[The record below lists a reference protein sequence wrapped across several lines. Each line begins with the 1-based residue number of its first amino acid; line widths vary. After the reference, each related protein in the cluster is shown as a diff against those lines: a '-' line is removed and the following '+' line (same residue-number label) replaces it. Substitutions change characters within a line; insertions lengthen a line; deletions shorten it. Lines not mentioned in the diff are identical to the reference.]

1 MPGVRVGRRE
11 SMSAIDTYLNEHENK
26 NLLRFITCGSVDDG
40 KSTLIGRL
48 LFDSKLIYED
58 QLSSLQ
64 DASDKNG
71 TTGAGEIDYALLLDG
86 LKAEREQG
94 ITIDVA
100 YRYFSTPQRKFIIAD
115 TPGHEQYTRNM
126 ATGASTA
133 NLAIILIDA
142 RYGVVTQTRRHAFIA
157 SLLGIKHLLVA
168 VNKMDIGGYS
178 EETFLKIR
186 QSFSDFAQK
195 LDSPDVRF
203 VPISALKGTNVVRRS
218 PELTPWYSGPSLL
231 ELLETVDLS
240 QDLNTRDFRFP
251 VQVVIRP
258 NLNFRGFAGT
268 VVSGVIKPGEKIRV
282 LPSNRTSVV
291 KRIVTSD
298 GDLQEASAPQ
308 AVTLELTDEVDISS
322 GDMIVHDVN
331 QPRVKDRFEA
341 VVIWMSETPLRAGAH
356 YLIRHAGRF
365 VKARVETLLYG
376 VDVNTM
382 EQLSVQELPLN
393 GIGRIVIETTQP
405 LFFDPYSENRATGSL
420 IFVDP
425 ISNATSGA
433 AMITDT
439 VFIDHDTPRAVSD
452 AAGLLRD
459 HVERREFY
467 WETGLVSAKDRLLR
481 NRHIGKTV
489 IIIGESAQAVQAF
502 GKELE
507 RRLFRLNLNSYFLGF
522 SSLSRGLASDVRDN
536 RSEHDAQIQR
546 LGELSR
552 ILTDAGLIFITALPS
567 ADAYTVERLKALNQ
581 PNELLVV
588 SLGELSGRAVPVT
601 ITVGEHVSIEKNV
614 DAVLGLLAE
623 QHVIPDYCI

>member
-1 MPGVRVGRRE
+1 
-11 SMSAIDTYLNEHENK
+11 MSTIDTFLNEHENK

-48 LFDSKLIYED
+48 LYDSKLIYED
-58 QLSSLQ
+58 QLSSLR

-178 EETFLKIR
+178 EDTFLAIR

-195 LDSPDVRF
+195 LDIPDVRF
-203 VPISALKGTNVVRRS
+203 VPISALRGTNVVRSS
-218 PELTPWYSGPSLL
+218 PELTPWYAGSSLL
-231 ELLETVDLS
+231 ELLETVDIS
-240 QDLNTRDFRFP
+240 HDINTRDFRFP

-298 GDLQEASAPQ
+298 GDLHEAAAPQ
-308 AVTLELTDEVDISS
+308 AVTLELADEVDISS
-322 GDMIVHDVN
+322 GDMIVRDIN
-331 QPRVKDRFEA
+331 LPRVNDRFEA
-341 VVIWMSETPLRAGAH
+341 VVIWMGETPLRAGTH

-365 VKARVETLLYG
+365 VKARVETLLYAI
-376 VDVNTM
+376 DVNTM
-382 EQLSVQELPLN
+382 EQLPVSELPLN
-393 GIGRIVIETTQP
+393 GIGRVVVETTQP

-425 ISNATSGA
+425 ISNVTAGA

-439 VFIDHDTPRAVSD
+439 VFIDRDSPRAVSD
-452 AAGLLRD
+452 AASLLRD
-459 HVERREFY
+459 HVERREFH
-467 WETGLVSAKDRLLR
+467 WETGLVSTKDRLIR
-481 NRHIGKTV
+481 NRHIGKAVLVT
-489 IIIGESAQAVQAF
+489 GASAQAVQTF

-507 RRLFRLNLNSYFLGF
+507 LRLFRLNLNSYFLGY
-522 SSLSRGLASDVRDN
+522 SSLSRGLASDMQDN

-546 LGELSR
+546 LGELAR

-567 ADAYTVERLKALNQ
+567 ADIYTIERLKVLNQ

-588 SLGELSGRAVPVT
+588 ALGDSRSGAASGA
-601 ITVGEHVSIEKNV
+601 ITFGETDPTERSV
-614 DAVLGLLAE
+614 DAVLGRLAE
-623 QHVIPDYCI
+623 QRVIPDYCI

>member
-1 MPGVRVGRRE
+1 MNDIG
-11 SMSAIDTYLNEHENK
+11 SYLNEHENK

-178 EETFLKIR
+178 EETFLTIR
-186 QSFSDFAQK
+186 QTFSDFALK
-195 LDSPDVRF
+195 LDIPDVRF
-203 VPISALKGTNVVRRS
+203 VPVSALKGTNVTVLS
-218 PELTPWYSGPSLL
+218 PEQTPWYTGPSLL
-231 ELLETVDLS
+231 EILETVDVS
-240 QDLNTRDFRFP
+240 RDVNTCDFRFP

-258 NLNFRGFAGT
+258 HLNFRGFAGS
-268 VVSGVIKPGEKIRV
+268 VASGKVKPGDKVRV
-282 LPSNRTSVV
+282 LPSNRTSRV
-291 KRIVTSD
+291 KRVVTSD
-298 GDLQEASAPQ
+298 GDLSEAFAPQ
-308 AVTLELTDEVDISS
+308 AVTLELEDEVDVSS
-322 GDMIVHDVN
+322 GDMIVHDN
-331 QPRVKDRFEA
+331 NLPRVKDRFEA
-341 VVIWMSETPLRAGAH
+341 VVIWMSETPLKAGAN
-356 YLIRHAGRF
+356 YLVRHAGRF
-365 VKARVETLLYG
+365 VKARIETLLYAI
-376 VDVNTM
+376 DVNTM
-382 EQLSVQELPLN
+382 EQSAVSELPLN
-393 GIGRIVIETTQP
+393 GIGRVVVETTLP
-405 LFFDPYSENRATGSL
+405 LYVDAYTTNHATGSL
-420 IFVDP
+420 VFVDP
-425 ISNATSGA
+425 ISNVTAGA
-433 AMITDT
+433 AMVTDT
-439 VFIDHDTPRAVSD
+439 VFVDATTPRTVSD
-452 AAGLLRD
+452 PETLLRD
-459 HVERREFY
+459 HVERREFH
-467 WETGLVSAKDRLLR
+467 WETGLVSAKDRLVR
-481 NRHIGKTV
+481 NRHVGKTV
-489 IIIGESAQAVQAF
+489 VITGTSTQAVQAF

-507 RRLFRLNLNSYFLGF
+507 LRLFRLNLSSYFLGF
-522 SSLSRGLASDVRDN
+522 ASLSRGLASDVQDN

-546 LGELSR
+546 LGELAR

-567 ADAYTVERLKALNQ
+567 ADAYTVERLTALNQ

-588 SLGELSGRAVPVT
+588 ALGEPAGRAVPVT
-601 ITVGEHVSIEKNV
+601 ITVSENVSIEEKV
-614 DAVLGLLAE
+614 DAVLGLLVE
-623 QHVIPDYCI
+623 QRVIPDYCI